1 MIRSVR
7 NVTSLVLACI
17 YMVVNVKFFVAES
30 ISPYISLHHMVSKH
44 PLKEKPSWGIDLV
57 RISYM
62 NPTDGIL
69 GTKSDNSPLD
79 DPNSRKMVVIEH
91 LVNLNEWILET

>member
-1 MIRSVR
+1 MARSVR
-7 NVTSLVLACI
+7 SVTSLILTCI
-17 YMVVNVKFFVAES
+17 YTIVNVKFLVAEP

-62 NPTDGIL
+62 NPTYGI
-69 GTKSDNSPLD
+69 
-79 DPNSRKMVVIEH
+79 
-91 LVNLNEWILET
+91 